1 MNLKLGSLFNQES
14 IGLLSRD
21 NLFSDDLYQIAMNI
35 TDPAGYTTSYG
46 YNARWLPE
54 TITDTY
60 NTTATNSSY
69 RSAIGQPKTA
79 KIANKLLLPLRP
91 NRHPKRNDR

>member
-21 NLFSDDLYQIAMNI
+21 NLFSDVLYQIAINI

-60 NTTATNSSY
+60 NTTATKPWHRY
-69 RSAIGQPKTA
+69 ATGPTKTVKADNEPTTSTAA
-79 KIANKLLLPLRP
+79 KSVSRAR
-91 NRHPKRNDR
+91 

>member
-21 NLFSDDLYQIAMNI
+21 NLFPDDLYQIAINI
-35 TDPAGYTTSYG
+35 TDTAGYTTSYG

-54 TITDTY
+54 TIIDTY
-60 NTTATNSSY
+60 NTTATNPWRRY
-69 RSAIGQPKTA
+69 ATRPTKTVKA
-79 KIANKLLLPLRP
+79 ENEPTTSTATKSVSHVR
-91 NRHPKRNDR
+91 

>member
-21 NLFSDDLYQIAMNI
+21 NLFPDDLYQIAINI
-35 TDPAGYTTSYG
+35 TDTAGYTTSYG
-46 YNARWLPE
+46 YNARWLSE

-60 NTTATNSSY
+60 NTTATNPSY
-69 RSAIGQPKTA
+69 RSTIGQPKTA
-79 KIANKLLLPLRP
+79 KAGNEPTTSTATKSVSHVR
-91 NRHPKRNDR
+91 